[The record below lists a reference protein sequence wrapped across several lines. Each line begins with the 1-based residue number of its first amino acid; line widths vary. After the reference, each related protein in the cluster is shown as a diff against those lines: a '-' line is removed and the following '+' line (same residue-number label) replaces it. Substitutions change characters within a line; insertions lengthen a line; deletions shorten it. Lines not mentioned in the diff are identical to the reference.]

1 MKRTKK
7 YMASVLASLMLVSSI
22 SVNAADISYEDLDI
36 SETETTYSSANEDSY
51 EEDSNSENICS
62 HINITYSDNEDGT
75 HNGICDDCN
84 EKVVSEEA
92 HNSESCDKC
101 KGLSDYEEESLKITW
116 YDEDETTVLDT
127 TSFKDG
133 EEEPVFAEEI
143 PTKEKDENYI
153 YKFSEWELQETP
165 LNDDD
170 ISYVAVYEK
179 TDIKYGFYVLTHE
192 YYVKDE
198 ENNLILE
205 DTVSEE
211 AVKTEADSVVHVDDL
226 EKVLENQ
233 EHTYRFKESTE
244 DITIEEDKTSEIIFQ
259 YVRDGEY
266 GSYVIKH
273 NFYVEDED
281 GNVFIK
287 ESVTEVP
294 KSAKPDTIVGMED
307 ADVILTDVHK
317 DGYFFTD
324 SSENITIQ
332 ADDTIEFVMN
342 YMGEEKIKTFK
353 YGSYQVIHEYY
364 CDGNLEDSVTE
375 DVVSDVLVGK
385 NVGVAG
391 ADILVEK
398 QLNHDGKEYEFDSA
412 ENVTIEKDEIAVL
425 IVKYLRN
432 SKEMTETTESAT
444 VTITANSN
452 LENETINEN
461 QFTFR
466 LSDGIDTYLA
476 SNDAYGNV
484 VFHELTFDKEGI
496 YRYTLTQDNSGEAGI
511 EYDTS
516 EYEIEITVLKDGNS
530 LQTIVKYLRDGFEVD
545 AIEFNNVY
553 DISDG
558 DTIIQN
564 ESLD

>member
-75 HNGICDDCN
+75 HNGICDDCG

-116 YDEDETTVLDT
+116 YDEDETTVLET